1 MTLRLAA
8 VDLGASSGRV
18 MVGDVAPGKLEL
30 TEVHRF
36 WNGPVQVRGT
46 LHWDILHLY
55 RETLVGLAKA
65 AAGGPID
72 GIGIDSWAVDYGL
85 LDADGRLLGNPI
97 HYRDSR
103 TDGVMEQVLR
113 TVPAEDLYAV
123 TGLQQLPFNTIYQL
137 VAEPSLDRAH
147 QLLLIPDLLAYWL
160 TGIPGAEATNASTT
174 QLYDVRTRT
183 WSKPLADA
191 VGIPTTLLPALR
203 DPGHLIGPLLPELT
217 EQTGLTPRQPPPPTE
232 PTTDANPP
240 RTSAT
245 PTTSTPT
252 TTAANGLADAE
263 SRASS
268 ATTGAPTTTVGT
280 PSTSVGSLVAGGV
293 GAGEGLR
300 VPVIAVGSHDTAS
313 SVVAVPAGEGENFA
327 YISSGTWSLAGLELA
342 EPVLTEEARR
352 ANFTNEG
359 GVDGRTRFLKNVM
372 GLWILQECLRVWGTD
387 ELVDLLAQAA
397 EEPAFGVLIDPD
409 DPEFL
414 APGNM
419 PARID
424 EFCAR
429 TGQDKPA
436 TRAATVRCI
445 VESLA
450 LAYRRTLRSAREI
463 ADREI
468 DVVHVIGGG
477 SQNELLC
484 QLTAD
489 ACGVPVLAGPVEASA
504 LGNVLVQARALGEPL
519 PDLGAMRALVRA
531 THRLRRYAPQGR
543 PADWDA
549 AESRVFGNQVIR

>member
-18 MVGDVAPGKLEL
+18 MVGDIGEGTLQL

-36 WNGPVQVRGT
+36 WNGPVDIQGT

-55 RETLVGLAKA
+55 RETLVGLTKA

-85 LDADGRLLGNPI
+85 LDESGRLLSNPI

-103 TDGVMEQVLR
+103 TDGVMDEVLR
-113 TVPAEDLYAV
+113 TVPAEDLYAI

-137 VAEPSLDRAH
+137 VAEQSLDQAH

-183 WSKPLADA
+183 WSEDLAHR
-191 VGIPTTLLPALR
+191 VGIPTTLLPTLR
-203 DPGHLIGPLLPELT
+203 EPGHLIGPLLPELAD
-217 EQTGLTPRQPPPPTE
+217 QTGLTP
-232 PTTDANPP
+232 
-240 RTSAT
+240 SGV
-245 PTTSTPT
+245 
-252 TTAANGLADAE
+252 NGE
-263 SRASS
+263 
-268 ATTGAPTTTVGT
+268 
-280 PSTSVGSLVAGGV
+280 VA
-293 GAGEGLR
+293 EGLR

-313 SVVAVPAGEGENFA
+313 SVVAVPAAEGENFA
-327 YISSGTWSLAGLELA
+327 YISSGTWSLAGLELP
-342 EPVLTEEARR
+342 EPVLTEEARQ

-387 ELVDLLAQAA
+387 DLVALLDEAA
-397 EEPAFGVLIDPD
+397 ETPAFGVLIDPD
-409 DPEFL
+409 DPAFL

-436 TRAATVRCI
+436 TRAATVRC
-445 VESLA
+445 VLESLA

-463 ADREI
+463 AGREI

-549 AESRVFGNQVIR
+549 AESRVFGTR

>member
-1 MTLRLAA
+1 MSLRLAA

-18 MVGDVAPGKLEL
+18 MVADVAAGNLEL

-36 WNGPVQVRGT
+36 WNGGVQVQGT

-55 RETLVGLAKA
+55 RETLAGLRKA
-65 AAGGPID
+65 ALGGPLD

-85 LDADGRLLGNPI
+85 LDGDGRLIGNPV

-103 TDGVMEQVLR
+103 TEGVMDEVLR
-113 TVPAEDLYAV
+113 KVPAEDLYAV

-137 VAEPSLDRAH
+137 AAERSLDRAER
-147 QLLLIPDLLAYWL
+147 LLLIPDLLAYWL
-160 TGIPGAEATNASTT
+160 TGVVGAEATNASTT
-174 QLYDVRTRT
+174 QLYDVTTRS
-183 WSKPLADA
+183 WSEDFARR
-191 VGIPTTLLPALR
+191 VGIPVE
-203 DPGHLIGPLLPELT
+203 LLPEL
-217 EQTGLTPRQPPPPTE
+217 RE
-232 PTTDANPP
+232 PGQVIGPVLP
-240 RTSAT
+240 EV
-245 PTTSTPT
+245 
-252 TTAANGLADAE
+252 AE
-263 SRASS
+263 ELGFGSS
-268 ATTGAPTTTVGT
+268 A
-280 PSTSVGSLVAGGV
+280 
-293 GAGEGLR
+293 EGQDARR

-313 SVVAVPAGEGENFA
+313 SVVAVPAEDGANFA
-327 YISSGTWSLAGLELA
+327 YISSGTWSLAGLELPA
-342 EPVLTEEARR
+342 PVLTEEARR

-372 GLWILQECLRVWGTD
+372 GLWILQECLRVWGSD
-387 ELVDLLAQAA
+387 DLQQLLKEAA
-397 EEPAFGVLIDPD
+397 DVPAFGVLIDPD
-409 DPEFL
+409 DPVFL

-436 TRAATVRCI
+436 TRAATVRC
-445 VESLA
+445 VLESLA

-463 ADREI
+463 VGREI

-504 LGNVLVQARALGEPL
+504 LGNVLVQARALREPL
-519 PDLGAMRALVRA
+519 PDLSAMRALVRA
-531 THRLRRYAPQGR
+531 THRLRRYPPQGR

-549 AESRVFGNQVIR
+549 AESRVFGTR